1 MSRGRG
7 RADVEVVGLDHVQL
21 AIPKGEEAL
30 ARLFYAEL
38 LGLRPVA
45 KPRALRIPGGCW
57 FQGPG
62 IALHLGVEEPF
73 RPSRKAHPA
82 LLVADL
88 ERARR
93 TIEAAGY
100 AIHPDES
107 GLPVRRLYVDD
118 PFGNRIELVDA
129 RDGGFT
135 DPRRRLARSNGD
147 EGAGR

>member
-1 MSRGRG
+1 MSADPGRR

-38 LGLRPVA
+38 LGLRPVP
-45 KPRALRIPGGCW
+45 KPRSLRIRGGSW
-57 FQGPG
+57 FLGPG

-73 RPSRKAHPA
+73 RPNRKAHPA

-93 TIEAAGY
+93 AIEAAGY
-100 AIHPDES
+100 AVHTDES
-107 GLPVRRLYVDD
+107 GLPARRFYVDD

-129 RDGGFT
+129 RDCGFT
-135 DPRRRLARSNGD
+135 DPRRRRG
-147 EGAGR
+147 